1 MSTEWWNVFKQ
12 VDLHEYEPCEC
23 GAGKVMNRQKLS
35 KENLKRQKIIQ
46 TKRDHQI
53 KLLLM
58 LLY

>member
-46 TKRDHQI
+46 TKHD
-53 KLLLM
+53 KLS
-58 LLY
+58 YF

>member
-1 MSTEWWNVFKQ
+1 
-12 VDLHEYEPCEC
+12 
-23 GAGKVMNRQKLS
+23 MNRQKLS